1 MIKLTEISV
10 HELLNDRQRN
20 VCKAMVK
27 HAREEKQDFDWLKYA
42 EINLKGTATNYVEGS
57 RVKGTLAERD
67 LKRAAVLYVYEALR
81 ACDVALIKEWPE
93 FDEMLKNLG
102 YLMGDLP

>member
-1 MIKLTEISV
+1 MIKLTEIRA
-10 HELLNDRQRN
+10 HELLDSTQRD
-20 VCKAMVK
+20 VCWAMAKHSREAK
-27 HAREEKQDFDWLKYA
+27 HAFDWLKYA
-42 EINLKGTATNYVEGS
+42 EINLKGTATNYVENTNDMA
-57 RVKGTLAERD
+57 TLNERD

-81 ACDVALIKEWPE
+81 ACDIPIIKEWPE